1 MFPFW
6 NQNQEHTI
14 KYSAKYFL
22 LSLVNQLKS
31 LTNIITYSD
40 MRISFYILRLG
51 ENECERTKLILPAF
65 TLNFT
70 LEFLLWGSNSIL
82 IFNYFI

>member
-6 NQNQEHTI
+6 NQNQEHII
-14 KYSAKYFL
+14 KYSAKYF
-22 LSLVNQLKS
+22 LVNQLKS

-70 LEFLLWGSNSIL
+70 LEFLL
-82 IFNYFI
+82 